1 MSWDFPSGPVVKIR
15 PSNAEGGVQLNQ
27 GPLVQFL
34 VKELRSHVLWCAA
47 KIFLKFCLSKF
58 LHLLV
63 FSVLPWLYTCHLE
76 MTKDSYLKICFFIAI
91 LASFSI

>member
-1 MSWDFPSGPVVKIR
+1 MSWDFPSGPVVKTP

-27 GPLVQFL
+27 GALVQFL
-34 VKELRSHVLWCAA
+34 VKELRSHMLWCAA
-47 KIFLKFCLSKF
+47 KIFLNCLSKF
-58 LHLLV
+58 LHLLF

-91 LASFSI
+91 LESFSN